1 MINITSTHL
10 QTCETAV
17 QLRKAG
23 KVTVKESTLNDMG
36 ATHSRVGVVDE
47 HFEVIITCYC
57 VLVNKDVERNI
68 TKEEQKRCQKARLI
82 E

>member
-1 MINITSTHL
+1 MIILITRTHL

-57 VLVNKDVERNI
+57 VLINKDVERNLA
-68 TKEEQKRCQKARLI
+68 QKKHVKRLYLY
-82 E
+82 